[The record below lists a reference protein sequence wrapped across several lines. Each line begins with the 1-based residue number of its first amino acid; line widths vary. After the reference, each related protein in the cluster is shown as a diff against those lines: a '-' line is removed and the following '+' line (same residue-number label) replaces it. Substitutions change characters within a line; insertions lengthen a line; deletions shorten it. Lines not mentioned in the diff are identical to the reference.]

1 MLRWAYQNWQV
12 IVSVF
17 VGTVSIAITV
27 YFARLQ
33 YRQARAKQ
41 GEDFRRALREGR
53 EWQERGEKPWHTY
66 EEKEDCEKALQ
77 EADNAYKT
85 AYEYARTKEEKAL
98 VCLYCFI
105 CAELRAGLT
114 EYAEVREELLRASE
128 QFVKKGLRYNRK
140 TMVKEALLEAR
151 KYKKYFENSGCQ
163 RGLYQNMASILYG
176 KAREWERDKR
186 RAAEIAFESGKWL
199 SEIGDPHA
207 AKEALQWCQRLNPN
221 HKEAFFE
228 MAMVDISLG
237 PDYHCSAIQN
247 LRRHLEI
254 NSDDA
259 EAREWIE
266 LLLKET

>member
-151 KYKKYFENSGCQ
+151 KYKKYFENS
-163 RGLYQNMASILYG
+163 
-176 KAREWERDKR
+176 
-186 RAAEIAFESGKWL
+186 
-199 SEIGDPHA
+199 HA

-237 PDYHCSAIQN
+237 PDYYCSAIQN